1 MIIKGISVYPGL
13 DNTLEENLNLI
24 EKAGTLG
31 YRKLFVSLHIPET
44 NKEILEK
51 EIQKIIQLATKCK
64 MEVIADISA
73 ETKKLPGIT
82 SFRLDEGFSPKEVGI
97 LLAEDGKRKIV
108 LNASTVTDKF
118 LQELG
123 KAKVDF
129 RRITALHN
137 FYPHRETG
145 LDEAFFL
152 QQNTLLAQYGILTGA
167 FIVSQQGP
175 RGPLYEG
182 LPSLEKTRKMAPDLA
197 ARYLAVLGVA
207 EIIIGD
213 SMPAEEELKDV
224 AAVQDGIVVLGL
236 TDITG
241 NPVLR
246 DFLKGTFTIR
256 PEKGKELLR
265 TVESR
270 GVLKGQIIKPTVMQM
285 RPAGTVTIDNNLF
298 GRYQGELTITKEH
311 LPPEFRTT
319 VVGHLPEEEVFLLKH
334 LQPGTKFHF
343 KSRTFGF

>member
-13 DNTLEENLNLI
+13 DNTLEENIKLI

-44 NKEILEK
+44 NKELLEK
-51 EIQKIIQLATKCK
+51 EIQKIIQCATKCK
-64 MEVIADISA
+64 MDVIADISA

-82 SFRLDEGFSPKEVGI
+82 SFRLDEGFSPKEVGE

-108 LNASTVTDKF
+108 LNGSTVTEKF
-118 LQELG
+118 LQELE
-123 KAKVDF
+123 KAGIDF

-137 FYPHRETG
+137 FYPHIDTG
-145 LDEAFFL
+145 LSESFFMK
-152 QQNTLLAQYGILTGA
+152 QNALLVQYGILAGA
-167 FIVSQQGP
+167 FIASQQGP

-197 ARYLAVLGVA
+197 ARYLAALGVT

-213 SMPAEEELKDV
+213 SMPGEDELKEV
-224 AAVQDGIVVLGL
+224 AAVQDGIIILGL
-236 TDITG
+236 SHVTE
-241 NPVLR
+241 NPVLKK
-246 DFLKGTFTIR
+246 FLRGTFTVR
-256 PEKGKELLR
+256 PEEGIELLR

-270 GVLKGQIIKPTVMQM
+270 GLLKGHIIEPTVMQM
-285 RPAGTVTIDNNLF
+285 RPAGTVTIDNQFF
-298 GRYQGELTITKEH
+298 GRYQGELAIAKEH

-319 VVGHLPEEEVFLLKH
+319 VVGHIQEEEVFLLKY
-334 LQPGTKFHF
+334 LKSGSKFAF